1 MMDIDSRSSS
11 ESIAWALIVPHT
23 ILSVIATISVGAK
36 LHFGRASEARFSPAD
51 GVCLAALVSTVRL
64 QILVL

>member
-11 ESIAWALIVPHT
+11 ESIVWALIVPHT